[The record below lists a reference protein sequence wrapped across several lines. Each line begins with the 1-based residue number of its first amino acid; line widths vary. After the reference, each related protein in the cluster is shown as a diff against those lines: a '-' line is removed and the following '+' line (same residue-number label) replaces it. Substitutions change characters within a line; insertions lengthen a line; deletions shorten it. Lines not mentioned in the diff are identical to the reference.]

1 MATKRDKNEKK
12 PELTVKLVKENNKN
26 KLKFEWIKEEE

>member
-1 MATKRDKNEKK
+1 MATKRDEKK
-12 PELTVKLVKENNKN
+12 PELTVKLVKENNKH